1 MDARISNL
9 SQIASLHRYTFDE
22 GKEKGMSVIDCD
34 NGKLRFIVN
43 VDKAADI
50 SQMYFEGRNISFIS
64 KNGQVAEHLEFG
76 RRFEGGMLYTCGLDD
91 AGGRAGYE
99 VHGTLHCTPSEIIH
113 AECNDKE
120 IVIEAI
126 IRDTALFGKNLVLK
140 RRITSAVGSGS
151 VKISDTLTNNGYL
164 STKYCVLYH
173 VNVGYPMLC
182 EGARI
187 EAELDSCEAR
197 TPYADKKMSEMLEIT
212 EPLPGQEETCY
223 YLKLSKPE
231 ISLYNNKEKRRFVLK
246 YSKET
251 LPCFVE
257 WKSMASG
264 DYALGFEP
272 STTELDER
280 FKYNIL
286 EPGQSVE
293 FFVELSVFDV

>member
-9 SQIASLHRYTFDE
+9 SQIACMRRYTLDGGRGNGEHF
-22 GKEKGMSVIDCD
+22 IDCD

-43 VDKAADI
+43 ADKAADI
-50 SQMYFEGRNISFIS
+50 SQMYFEGKNISFVS
-64 KNGQVAEHLEFG
+64 KNGSVAEHLQFG

-91 AGGRAGYE
+91 AGGRVGYE

-140 RRITSAVGSGS
+140 RRITSAVGSSS
-151 VKISDTLTNNGYL
+151 VKVRDILTNNGYM
-164 STKYCVLYH
+164 STEYCILYH

-182 EGARI
+182 EQARI
-187 EAELDSCEAR
+187 EAELDSFEPR
-197 TPYADKKMSEMLEIT
+197 THYALEKMSDMLDIT
-212 EPLPGQEETCY
+212 EPVPGQEETCY
-223 YLKLSKPE
+223 YLKLLKPE
-231 ISLYNNKEKRRFVLK
+231 ISLYNSLEKKRFVLK

-251 LPCFVE
+251 LPCFIE

-272 STTELDER
+272 STTELDDR
-280 FKYNIL
+280 FGYNVL

-293 FFVELSVFDV
+293 FFVELGVYN